1 MFPSIYL
8 TASFLAWPF
17 SSLCIWCIFYSG
29 HGNSKRSY
37 IKSAAYGVIPILLF
51 LLVIQ
56 MKLNLIQSGIPAIS
70 NLEKQ
75 EQPNPTGSD
84 KKLTHEVNMAG
95 DQKITTGSCIEL
107 NTEGNATPWAKKSS
121 CFHEFSELIRGK
133 VDDPEQITA
142 ELISLAVKS
151 PSSHGVL
158 STNSMHLSVKAPGV
172 FTITEQNR

>member
-8 TASFLAWPF
+8 TVSFLAWPF

-29 HGNSKRSY
+29 HGNSKKSY

-51 LLVIQ
+51 LIVIQ
-56 MKLNLIQSGIPAIS
+56 MKLNAIES
-70 NLEKQ
+70 SLPPVSEMENQ
-75 EQPNPTGSD
+75 EQYDQPD
-84 KKLTHEVNMAG
+84 KENKLTHEVNVVN

-107 NTEGNATPWAKKSS
+107 DTEGNATPWAKKSS

-133 VDDPEQITA
+133 IDDPEQTTA

-158 STNSMHLSVKAPGV
+158 STSSIHLSVKAPGV
-172 FTITEQNR
+172 FTITEKNR